1 MWYCSGVLKSGF
13 PGPDG
18 GIDSLE
24 IVKPE
29 TALSSGKPD
38 RLPDTDFSGKQAFY
52 LLAKAH

>member
-1 MWYCSGVLKSGF
+1 MWYCSGALKSGF

-18 GIDSLE
+18 GVDSLE